1 MTVDHEIRVLPG
13 VIGVRRRPAIYLAEG
28 EVTAAG
34 LVDTALRTIVSDL
47 ADPDPSPACVLTPP
61 CAVELGLWADG
72 VVSLHLHGVTL
83 RLDDPYAPRAWSEPR
98 LYEALL
104 YMHVRDP
111 GVTWIL
117 PILNAL
123 SERLQVTTRHGAQAY
138 RATCAAGGLIGLLHE
153 VEPGEL
159 VGDTVLAFRPDATVV
174 PGELSAE
181 TCQASCAAR
190 AHRAVPVT
198 FVDRRPARM
207 VEW

>member
-72 VVSLHLHGVTL
+72 VVGLHLHGVTL

-123 SERLQVTTRHGAQAY
+123 SERLEVTTRHGAQAY

-159 VGDTVLAFRPDATVV
+159 VGDTVLAFRPDATVI
-174 PGELSAE
+174 PGELSAA

-190 AHRAVPVT
+190 AHPAVPVT